1 MVRINYTRYDF
12 RDKRESLEL
21 KYTRF
26 GMGQR
31 LALGET
37 VESVFK
43 QVIEPRIHYLFVP
56 RVAQDD
62 LPNFD
67 SRAKAFGYDNIFQS
81 HRLSGR
87 DRIGDTN
94 QASIGL
100 STSVLSGDERQEY
113 LKAGLAQTVYFAP
126 QQSMSGE
133 PSDMSRRGVSDL
145 ASIIRARLGDT
156 RISSMM
162 QWDPV
167 GDELAAARR
176 IEPVFGHQ
184 VLSLMTERG
193 AERFTE
199 FAWDYRVPR
208 PSP

>member
-1 MVRINYTRYDF
+1 MSQ
-12 RDKRESLEL
+12 SL
-21 KYTRF
+21 
-26 GMGQR
+26 
-31 LALGET
+31 
-37 VESVFK
+37 K
-43 QVIEPRIHYLFVP
+43 QVIEPCIHYLFVP

-62 LPNFD
+62 SPNFD

-94 QASIGL
+94 HASIGL

-162 QWDPV
+162 QDPV
-167 GDELAAARR
+167 GDELAAAARA
-176 IEPVFGHQ
+176 ELSQVFGHQ
-184 VLSLMTERG
+184 VLSLMHRKEG

-199 FAWDYRVPR
+199 FAWDYRVSRHFAMTSRLGHKASNRSRETCKPL
-208 PSP
+208 